1 MMREYPAMTELAEEF
16 HVFLNQLVLMG
27 RQEEF
32 EGNLLEIQKSVDRIT
47 RDLTEIKE
55 QGQWYVKKKKR
66 NDKALDQKEL
76 IYICD
81 LIRQLP
87 KCYMVGVWEIVNEKP
102 FRENKDFKVT
112 EIDFSQLKPRKIREV

>member
-1 MMREYPAMTELAEEF
+1 M
-16 HVFLNQLVLMG
+16 
-27 RQEEF
+27 
-32 EGNLLEIQKSVDRIT
+32 T

-55 QGQWYVKKKKR
+55 QGQWYAKKKKR
-66 NDKALDQKEL
+66 NDRPIDQREV

-87 KCYMVGVWEIVNEKP
+87 KAYLVGVWEIVNERP

-112 EIDFSQLKPRKIREV
+112 EIDFSQLKSRKIREVEFYVKRKLQNIRKSREQKRDKKLKRDRLLAGFDLKEENKGK

>member
-47 RDLTEIKE
+47 
-55 QGQWYVKKKKR
+55 QG
-66 NDKALDQKEL
+66 
-76 IYICD
+76 
-81 LIRQLP
+81 
-87 KCYMVGVWEIVNEKP
+87 
-102 FRENKDFKVT
+102 
-112 EIDFSQLKPRKIREV
+112 SH